1 MASVKST
8 RAAAALV
15 LVAAL
20 ALALTLAEASSCP
33 QGDFPG
39 DFCVSEIGRGKP
51 YPLIIQICCE
61 ILYENLMSCLC
72 EIRDKFAQRD
82 PFAERLPVMFFDA
95 FCCTSCGTST
105 THESG

>member
-8 RAAAALV
+8 RAAAAMV

-39 DFCVSEIGRGKP
+39 DFCVGEIGGGMP
-51 YPLIIQICCE
+51 YPPIIQICCG
-61 ILYENLMSCLC
+61 ILSEDSMGCLC
-72 EIRDKFAQRD
+72 EIRDKFA
-82 PFAERLPVMFFDA
+82 ERFPVEIFDA
-95 FCCTSCGTST
+95 FCPTSCGTST
-105 THESG
+105 AHESD